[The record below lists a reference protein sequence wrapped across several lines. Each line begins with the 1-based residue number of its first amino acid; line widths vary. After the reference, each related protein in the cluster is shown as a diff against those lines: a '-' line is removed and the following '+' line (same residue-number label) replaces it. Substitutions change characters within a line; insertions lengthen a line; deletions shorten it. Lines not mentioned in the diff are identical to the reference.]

1 MPDPKGWPD
10 ANHVGIP
17 HDRGQ
22 QSPRLIVE
30 SVSSWRKSYMW
41 SIVDDVDGRELLRST
56 EGFRTPSLAWEAG
69 TAVKEGGL
77 NNFNQLPLRQK
88 PGWKLSPMIATIWHR
103 AHS

>member
-77 NNFNQLPLRQK
+77 NNFN
-88 PGWKLSPMIATIWHR
+88 GSYSVAC
-103 AHS
+103 